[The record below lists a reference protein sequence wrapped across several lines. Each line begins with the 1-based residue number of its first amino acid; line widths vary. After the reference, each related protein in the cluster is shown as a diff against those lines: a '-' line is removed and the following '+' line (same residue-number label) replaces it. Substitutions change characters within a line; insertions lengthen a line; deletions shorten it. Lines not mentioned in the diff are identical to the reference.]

1 MSIIEQAVRRLE
13 ELQRAGVAVP
23 WAAAGASESEPLL
36 PRRPQ
41 LHQQPHPQSQLRG
54 DMRPKRTD
62 ASAAAP
68 RALRRVD
75 AAPTRPPAE
84 APFPRPAVGRARVT
98 LDLERLGRAG
108 WLEAATPHSTLAE
121 EFRQLK
127 RPLLR
132 AARGAQGVDDRL
144 SMIMIT
150 SACAGEGKTF
160 TAINLAMSMALEI
173 DTSVLLVDADVVR
186 ADVPRQ
192 LGFEA
197 DKGLLDLLVD
207 PRLAWRDLVVE
218 TNVPKLSILPAG
230 TRSCVSTELLA
241 SDAME
246 SLLVS
251 MSKTGGERIVIFDGP
266 PLLVTSEARTLAS
279 RVGQVLL
286 VVEAYATPRRAV
298 AQALTELEGCAH
310 VMSMLNRTT
319 EPTMR
324 YGYGEYGG

>member
-1 MSIIEQAVRRLE
+1 MSIIEQAARRLE

-23 WAAAGASESEPLL
+23 WAAAGASEGEPLL
-36 PRRPQ
+36 QR
-41 LHQQPHPQSQLRG
+41 QPHSRQDPQPRSDTRAKL
-54 DMRPKRTD
+54 TD
-62 ASAAAP
+62 ASAAAV

-75 AAPTRPPAE
+75 TAPTRPP
-84 APFPRPAVGRARVT
+84 PVVPVPRPAVARARVT
-98 LDLERLGRAG
+98 LDLDHLRRAG
-108 WLEAATPHSTLAE
+108 WLEAANPQSTLAE

-132 AARGAQGVDDRL
+132 AARSAHAGDGRL

-207 PRLAWRDLVVE
+207 PHLAWRDLVLE

-230 TRSCVSTELLA
+230 TRSGVSTELLA

-246 SLLVS
+246 SLLLS
-251 MSKTGGERIVIFDGP
+251 MSATGGERIVIFDAP

-279 RVGQVLL
+279 RVGQLLL